1 MNDEMNELIRTQRWM
16 QAVITHPAGIQAGVA
31 SESARQNIDV
41 TLGEVERIVSRS
53 QALTGA
59 ERLMIYSQSFHARL
73 LECFRA
79 EFPCLLHALGDG
91 LFSHFAIEYLQH
103 YPPQSYTL
111 RSLAENFPKFLEE
124 TRPGAGALPEER
136 EVWPDFII
144 DLARLERA
152 FIETYDGPGVE
163 GQAIMN
169 ASQALSISSERLHQM
184 RLVAVPCLRLS
195 AFRYPVLTYF
205 NAVREKKGPVWPA
218 PSDTFL
224 AINRINYVV
233 RLVELSSAQYS
244 LLKGLV
250 AGLPISRALTL
261 AADDDGHDP
270 EMLALQL
277 RTWLRD
283 WFQGGFFIRSY
294 ES

>member
-16 QAVITHPAGIQAGVA
+16 QAVITHPAGIRAGVA

-41 TLGEVERIVSRS
+41 TLGDVERIISRS

-59 ERLMIYSQSFHARL
+59 ERLMIYSESFHARL
-73 LECFRA
+73 LECFRT
-79 EFPCLLHALGDG
+79 EFPCLLHALGND
-91 LFSHFAIEYLQH
+91 LFSHFVIEYLQH
-103 YPPQSYTL
+103 YPPRSYTL
-111 RSLAENFPKFLEE
+111 HNLAKNFPRFLEE
-124 TRPGAGALPEER
+124 TRPGAGASPGER

-144 DLARLERA
+144 DLATLERA

-169 ASQALSISSERLHQM
+169 AGQALSISSDRLHQV

-205 NAVREKKGPVWPA
+205 NAVREKKGPVLPA
-218 PSDTFL
+218 PSNTFL
-224 AINRINYVV
+224 AINRMNYMV
-233 RLVELSSAQYS
+233 RFVELSSIQYS
-244 LLKGLV
+244 LLRGLV
-250 AGLPISRALTL
+250 AGLPISRALTR

-270 EMLALQL
+270 ELLASKL

-283 WFQGGFFIRSY
+283 WLQSGFFIRTY